1 MAEQDD
7 KQVQEGNGPN
17 DAQFLVQKVYVKDI
31 SFETPNTPEVFK
43 MEWKPEIDMN
53 MTNKATAIGDDHYD
67 VVLSVTLTVKIGDK
81 VAYLIE
87 VNQAGIFMV
96 RNLPADV
103 IDRMLAIVCANI
115 LFPFVRETVSDV
127 VTRGGF
133 PQLLLAPVNFDALY
147 EQEQAEAKARDEAAA
162 QANAGITH

>member
-1 MAEQDD
+1 MAEQEGNTE
-7 KQVQEGNGPN
+7 QAGNGPD

-53 MTNKATAIGDDHYD
+53 MTNKATPIGDDHFD
-67 VVLSVTLTVKIGDK
+67 VVLSVTLTVKLGDK
-81 VAYLIE
+81 VAYLVE
-87 VNQAGIFMV
+87 VNQAGIFMI
-96 RNLPADV
+96 RNLPEDV

-115 LFPFVRETVSDV
+115 LFPFAREAVSDV
-127 VTRGGF
+127 ITRGGF

-147 EQEQAEAKARDEAAA
+147 EQEKEQAKGQLDAAA

>member
-1 MAEQDD
+1 MTEQDSKLAQKD
-7 KQVQEGNGPN
+7 NGPD

-31 SFETPNTPEVFK
+31 SFETPNTPEIFK
-43 MEWKPEIDMN
+43 MEWRPDVEMN
-53 MTNKATAIGDDHYD
+53 MNNKAIPIGDAHFD
-67 VVLSVTLTVKIGDK
+67 VVLTVTLTVKVGDK
-81 VAYLIE
+81 TAYLIE
-87 VNQAGIFMV
+87 INQAGIFMI

-133 PQLLLAPVNFDALY
+133 PQLLLAPVNFDALF
-147 EQEQAEAKARDEAAA
+147 EQEQAEGKAQLEAAA
-162 QANAGITH
+162 QANADITH

>member
-1 MAEQDD
+1 MAEQ
-7 KQVQEGNGPN
+7 QGNPQAPN

-31 SFETPNTPEVFK
+31 SFETPTTPEIFK
-43 MEWKPEIDMN
+43 MEWRPEVEMN
-53 MTNKATAIGDDHYD
+53 MTNKATPIGDHHFD
-67 VVLSVTLTVKIGDK
+67 VVLTVTLTVKVGDK
-81 VAYLIE
+81 VAYLVE
-87 VNQAGIFMV
+87 VNQAGIFMI

-115 LFPFVRETVSDV
+115 LFPFVRETISDV

-147 EQEQAEAKARDEAAA
+147 EQQQKETEAQLDAAA
-162 QANAGITH
+162 QANADITH

>member
-1 MAEQDD
+1 MAEQDGNTG
-7 KQVQEGNGPN
+7 QAGNGPD

-31 SFETPNTPEVFK
+31 SFETPTSPEIFKVEWRPEV
-43 MEWKPEIDMN
+43 EMN
-53 MTNKATAIGDDHYD
+53 MTNKATSIGEDHFD
-67 VVLSVTLTVKIGDK
+67 VVLTVTLTVKVGDK

-87 VNQAGIFMV
+87 VNQGGIFMI
-96 RNLPADV
+96 RNLPEDV

-147 EQEQAEAKARDEAAA
+147 EQQKEEGKAQLDAAA
-162 QANAGITH
+162 HANADITH

>member
-1 MAEQDD
+1 MAEQDTNTG
-7 KQVQEGNGPN
+7 QAGNGPD

-31 SFETPNTPEVFK
+31 SFETPNTPEIFK
-43 MEWKPEIDMN
+43 MEWRPEVEMN
-53 MTNKATAIGDDHYD
+53 MTNKATPIGEDHFD
-67 VVLSVTLTVKIGDK
+67 VVLTVTLTVKVGDK
-81 VAYLIE
+81 VAYLVE
-87 VNQAGIFMV
+87 VNQGGIFMI
-96 RNLPADV
+96 RNLPEDV

-147 EQEQAEAKARDEAAA
+147 EQQKEEGKAQLDAAA
-162 QANAGITH
+162 QANADITH

>member
-1 MAEQDD
+1 MAEQDGN
-7 KQVQEGNGPN
+7 QVQEGNGPD

-31 SFETPNTPEVFK
+31 SFETPSSPEIFK
-43 MEWKPEIDMN
+43 MEWRPEVDMSMN
-53 MTNKATAIGDDHYD
+53 NRATPIGDDHYD
-67 VVLSVTLTVKIGDK
+67 VVLTVTLTVKVGDK
-81 VAYLIE
+81 VAYLVE
-87 VNQAGIFMV
+87 VNQAGIFMI
-96 RNLPADV
+96 RNLPPEV

-147 EQEQAEAKARDEAAA
+147 EQQKAEDEAQLDAAA
-162 QANAGITH
+162 QANADITH

>member
-1 MAEQDD
+1 MTEQDS
-7 KQVQEGNGPN
+7 KQAQKDNGPD

-31 SFETPNTPEVFK
+31 SFETPNTPEIFK
-43 MEWKPEIDMN
+43 VEWRPEVEMN
-53 MTNKATAIGDDHYD
+53 MINKATPIGDDHFD
-67 VVLSVTLTVKIGDK
+67 VVLTVTLTVKVGDK

-87 VNQAGIFMV
+87 INQAGIFMI

-115 LFPFVRETVSDV
+115 LFPFIRETVSDV

-133 PQLLLAPVNFDALY
+133 PQLLLAPVNFDALF
-147 EQEQAEAKARDEAAA
+147 EQEQAEGKAQLDAAA
-162 QANAGITH
+162 RANADITH